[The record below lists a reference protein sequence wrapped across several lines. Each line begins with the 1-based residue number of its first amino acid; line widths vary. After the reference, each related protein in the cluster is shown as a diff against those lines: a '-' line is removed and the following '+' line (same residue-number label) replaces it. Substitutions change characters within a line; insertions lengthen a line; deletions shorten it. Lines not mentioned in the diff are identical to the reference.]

1 MFLVSGSGP
10 VIKGFTLNKHAWLRC
25 INWLPHYSFLFGDNL
40 FQPSKWVNAL
50 GRTTSGYPQFPKS
63 SQTEV
68 KAFIPKWSLIRRVEC
83 SSFFFFLIP
92 LKNFFCLSLM
102 KYLCIA
108 GQDLPYN
115 TLSSLN
121 IRGQKSIL
129 LILIFLFADFI
140 TWHSLSVD
148 ILISFT
154 NLVVNSPFLAS

>member
-1 MFLVSGSGP
+1 MTQMCKLTA
-10 VIKGFTLNKHAWLRC
+10 TLF
-25 INWLPHYSFLFGDNL
+25 ISFGDNL

-50 GRTTSGYPQFPKS
+50 GRTTSGYPQFPKP

-83 SSFFFFLIP
+83 SFFFF
-92 LKNFFCLSLM
+92 FFNSLGKKHLFKLM
-102 KYLCIA
+102 KYLCIT
-108 GQDLPYN
+108 GQDLPYICN

-121 IRGQKSIL
+121 IHGQKSIL